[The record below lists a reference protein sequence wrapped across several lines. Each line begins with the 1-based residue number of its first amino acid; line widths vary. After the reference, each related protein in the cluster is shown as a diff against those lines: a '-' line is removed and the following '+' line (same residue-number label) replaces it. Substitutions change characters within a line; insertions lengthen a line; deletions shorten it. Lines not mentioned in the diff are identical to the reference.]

1 MRGENIMSQSLFMT
15 YCCKDKAKIPS
26 DTMVTPSEL
35 YLSSRIQSFITV
47 CNTKK
52 LEWVIFSDF
61 YGIVE
66 SHKKIHSYDKAPYE
80 VTETDYHRLLEIT
93 IQKILSY
100 NTVYFYYNAD
110 SYKCRRDFFSLPG
123 TYGSFVYLYHS
134 RHFA

>member
-1 MRGENIMSQSLFMT
+1 MRGENIMKKSLFMT
-15 YCCKDKAKIPS
+15 YCCKDKAKISS

-47 CNTKK
+47 CNAKK
-52 LEWVIFSDF
+52 FEWGIFSDF

-93 IQKILSY
+93 IQKILPY
-100 NTVYFYYNAD
+100 DKVYFYYNAD
-110 SYKCRRDFFSLPG
+110 SFHALYRRLVADMQKYREVLLFDNLEEI
-123 TYGSFVYLYHS
+123 
-134 RHFA
+134 